1 MKTIKL
7 GALTPTRDFNYV
19 EDTCNA
25 FLAVAKSS
33 KTIGKIINSASNFEI
48 SIGETVTLISKIMDQ
63 DINIITDEKRIRP
76 INSEVERLFGDN
88 TLIRELTD
96 WHPNYEGKEGFFVGL
111 EKTVDWFTNKK
122 NLSFYSNFNYMI

>member
-96 WHPNYEGKEGFFVGL
+96 WHPNYEGKEGFFAGL

-122 NLSFYSNFNYMI
+122 NLSFYNHFNYMI